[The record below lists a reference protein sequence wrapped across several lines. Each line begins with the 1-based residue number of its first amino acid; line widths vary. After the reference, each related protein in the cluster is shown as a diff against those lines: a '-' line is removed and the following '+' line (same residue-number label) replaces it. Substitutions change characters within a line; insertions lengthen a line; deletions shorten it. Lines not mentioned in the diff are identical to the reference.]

1 MRTACESLAVSTL
14 LAENSSSSGNSVN
27 VPGQQTSKENPEA
40 RANGD
45 SGSGDLPSS
54 SDGPNL
60 YPASSSA
67 LDQVPVADDPVFSVI
82 FGHGRDENVTEGT
95 TEERAGLSSSK
106 ELQEA
111 TLDLTQEN
119 LSDIGDVEVH

>member
-14 LAENSSSSGNSVN
+14 LAENSSSSVNSVN
-27 VPGQQTSKENPEA
+27 VPGQQTSKENPAA
-40 RANGD
+40 RAD
-45 SGSGDLPSS
+45 VDAGSDDLPSS

-60 YPASSSA
+60 YPASSST
-67 LDQVPVADDPVFSVI
+67 LDQVPAADDPVFSVI

-95 TEERAGLSSSK
+95 TEERTGLSSSK
-106 ELQEA
+106 ELQEG